1 MIEGRQASQLEAVDS
16 RKRPDVP
23 YVEAIVGHIN
33 LHHEVQPLAALPG
46 KREST
51 SVHANHDSGTVKSK
65 QQTNLLLLN
74 GDGV

>member
-1 MIEGRQASQLEAVDS
+1 MIERRQASQLEAVDG

-46 KREST
+46 NREST
-51 SVHANHDSGTVKSK
+51 SVHAQSRFNLLKSK
-65 QQTNLLLLN
+65 EQTNLLLLN